1 MCNGNHSYLYLR
13 WFSMNLDSQYSPL
26 DTLYSH
32 NKYSWSL
39 ETPRYCKNGGPWCL
53 RKDHK
58 GHHNLVCLCFRS
70 LSLGEAHCHTVRMLK
85 QFLPTATA
93 NIRLLATCVSH
104 LGSRPS
110 SPTEPLEDHSSAIF
124 FFFFNWH
131 MVDLQCYVS
140 LGCTT

>member
-13 WFSMNLDSQYSPL
+13 WFSMNLDSQYSPP
-26 DTLYSH
+26 DTLHSH
-32 NKYSWSL
+32 NKYSWSPEML
-39 ETPRYCKNGGPWCL
+39 RYCKNGGLWFL
-53 RKDHK
+53 RKNHK

-70 LSLGEAHCHTVRMLK
+70 FSLGEAHCHIVRMLK

-93 NIRLLATCVSH
+93 NIRLLAMCVSH
-104 LGSRPS
+104 LGSRTS
-110 SPTEPLEDHSSAIF
+110 SPTWAFRRLQLSYF
-124 FFFFNWH
+124 LFFFNWH